1 MSKKLE
7 KVLGLNPLPM
17 IIEEE
22 KDPEDI
28 IPQDQK
34 IEEDVDDARTNLH
47 DAVSI
52 AQQAIQDMLNIAQQ
66 SQHPKAYET
75 LNSLLK
81 TYSDISMNMAELHIK
96 KQRLDQKKSGGA
108 PEEGGQNITNNL
120 FVGSTAELQQMIENM
135 KNKD

>member
-1 MSKKLE
+1 
-7 KVLGLNPLPM
+7 M
-17 IIEEE
+17 IIEQE

-28 IPQDQK
+28 LSQDQK

-47 DAVSI
+47 DAVGI

-81 TYSDISMNMAELHIK
+81 TYSDLSMNMAELHIK
-96 KQRLDQKKSGGA
+96 KQRLDQKKPGGGPA
-108 PEEGGQNITNNL
+108 EEGQNITNNL

-135 KNKD
+135 KKGE

>member
-17 IIEEE
+17 IIEDDKEPEE
-22 KDPEDI
+22 I

-47 DAVSI
+47 DAIGI
-52 AQQAIQDMLNIAQQ
+52 AQQAMQDMLNIAQQ
-66 SQHPKAYET
+66 SQHPRAYET
-75 LNSLLK
+75 LNSLIK
-81 TYSDISMNMAELHIK
+81 TYSDISMNLADLHIK
-96 KQRLDQKKSGGA
+96 KQRLDQKKTGA
-108 PEEGGQNITNNL
+108 PTEEGQNITNNL

-135 KNKD
+135 KKGG

>member
-7 KVLGLNPLPM
+7 KTLGLNPLPM
-17 IIEEE
+17 IIQHEE
-22 KDPEDI
+22 DPEDI
-28 IPQDQK
+28 LSQDQK
-34 IEEDVDDARTNLH
+34 IEEDVDDARSNLQ

-52 AQQAIQDMLNIAQQ
+52 AQQAIQDMMNIAQQ

-96 KQRLDQKKSGGA
+96 KQRLDQKKPAGS
-108 PEEGGQNITNNL
+108 EEGQNITNNL
-120 FVGSTAELQQMIENM
+120 FVGSTAELQQMIESM

>member
-1 MSKKLE
+1 MSRKLE
-7 KVLGLNPLPM
+7 NALGLKHLPM
-17 IIEEE
+17 IIEEDE
-22 KDPEDI
+22 DPEDN

-34 IEEDVDDARTNLH
+34 IEEDVDDARSNLH

-96 KQRLDQKKSGGA
+96 KQRLDMKKPSGE
-108 PEEGGQNITNNL
+108 PEDAQNITNNL
-120 FVGSTAELQQMIENM
+120 FVGSTSELQQMIENM
-135 KNKD
+135 KNK